1 MGMTTIR
8 VARHL
13 AHVAVATLRRTHL
26 DPVHTTQNAV
36 TQLRRVYSRLRH
48 GHMLPGGVQFASG
61 RRMSDAM
68 NTVSCDFWE
77 EYRRV
82 MSRTWVAHSG
92 NDCIG
97 DTLAI
102 QEARSR
108 LVTNMGEVMYI
119 HRGETF
125 C

>member
-1 MGMTTIR
+1 MGMPTIR
-8 VARHL
+8 VAR
-13 AHVAVATLRRTHL
+13 VAVATLRRTHL

-36 TQLRRVYSRLRH
+36 TQLRREYSRLRH
-48 GHMLPGGVQFASG
+48 GHMLRGGVQFASG
-61 RRMSDAM
+61 RTMSDAM
-68 NTVSCDFWE
+68 NTVSCDFW

-108 LVTNMGEVMYI
+108 LVTNMGEALYI

-125 C
+125 CCV